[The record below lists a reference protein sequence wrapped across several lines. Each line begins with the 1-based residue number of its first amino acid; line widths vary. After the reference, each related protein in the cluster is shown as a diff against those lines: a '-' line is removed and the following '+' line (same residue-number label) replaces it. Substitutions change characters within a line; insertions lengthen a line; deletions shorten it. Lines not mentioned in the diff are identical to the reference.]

1 MSRTARIHG
10 NSGYYHIVA
19 RGVGKQILF
28 EEDADYYFFL
38 GTMKKYMEEES
49 FEVIAYCLMENHFH
63 LVMKIESG
71 MDRIM
76 KKICTRYSFYFNS
89 KYERVGHLFQD
100 RYKSIPIENDV
111 YLLTVVRYVHN
122 NPVKAGICPA
132 DKYRW
137 SSWRNY
143 AEERGLVRTDLV
155 LSLVGGISGFLE
167 YSSVIDEEN
176 TDTEQLEI
184 HDKRALS
191 DEAAIDIIRNKLH
204 FESGT
209 QIKALPRESRN
220 EALRTLK
227 QEGLT
232 IRQIERLTGINRGS
246 IGRA

>member
-1 MSRTARIHG
+1 
-10 NSGYYHIVA
+10 
-19 RGVGKQILF
+19 
-28 EEDADYYFFL
+28 
-38 GTMKKYMEEES
+38 MKKYMEEES

-76 KKICTRYSFYFNS
+76 KKICTRYAFYFNS